1 MWSLGVITYILLCG
15 YPPFYGCC
23 GSDCGWERGQF
34 CQACQDQ
41 LFTSIRR
48 GVYDFPEKDWAH
60 ISDAAKDLIRHLL
73 VKDASQRYTAKDV
86 LNHSW
91 VEKGGPSNLLQTP
104 RVIRRNNSAKD
115 LATFAVNA
123 NAVKRHIIEFMPG
136 SNSIGS
142 MAELMQLHKNSKL
155 FAHREV
161 EDEMES
167 DDEFADHTTSVGF
180 NSEGIK
186 TGTVG
191 KAADTANGIELGM
204 KYVLSNT
211 PLTDSEEMDKAVKVN
226 GSRSSSG
233 TSDLSRQHKLI
244 GSGGASG
251 MGSSSTSTTSAVSNE
266 SVESA
271 FFSGDKNLLTPGEG
285 LDLDQAEATKLRA
298 EDLDKALQKLNGE
311 VEQLLRDHRGQK
323 KEKMVRNPFRD
334 RNYSCGQQTKEAA
347 RERAAALARI
357 RAGRGGNSNANHG
370 VVRVTLSLDGT
381 HKYLSEDIQSNP

>member
-48 GVYDFPEKDWAH
+48 GVYDFPEKDWSH

-86 LNHSW
+86 LNHAW

-123 NAVKRHIIEFMPG
+123 NAVKRQIFNCMPG

-142 MAELMQLHKNSKL
+142 MGELMQLQKSSPL

-161 EDEMES
+161 DDEM
-167 DDEFADHTTSVGF
+167 DGDGEFVVVPIPNGLKSKGAKVGVEKATNTT
-180 NSEGIK
+180 
-186 TGTVG
+186 T
-191 KAADTANGIELGM
+191 NGLELGM

-211 PLTDSEEMDKAVKVN
+211 PSSDTEELTKTI
-226 GSRSSSG
+226 GSRSSSSSG
-233 TSDLSRQHKLI
+233 ISNGSSRQHKLMRA
-244 GSGGASG
+244 GGASS

-266 SVESA
+266 SDESA

-311 VEQLLRDHRGQK
+311 VEQLLRDHRDPK
-323 KEKMVRNPFRD
+323 KEKLVRNPFRD

-357 RAGRGGNSNANHG
+357 RSGHGGNAGAGHG
-370 VVRVTLSLDGT
+370 VVRVTQSLDG
-381 HKYLSEDIQSNP
+381 HHVVKYQRRNPQQ